1 MKATSEFST
10 SAPFV
15 AVRRIL
21 GETKGSQLLELAL
34 VLPILL
40 VVVIG
45 VTDFGTAFLARQRV
59 NSAAMEG
66 ARVAASQSMGGLYGI
81 AVPQSI
87 LDART
92 AVTSALVASGMSA
105 CGLDTAS
112 VTEPDT
118 NTLAYQFTG
127 SAVAGC
133 PNGGTAIL
141 QIRRGSTWTTSGA
154 VVVQVEGTQVQLTY
168 PLVWKLNQFV
178 TGGGLNLPT
187 TVTVNVQQSNLS

>member
-1 MKATSEFST
+1 MTLLAKFRHAAGFR
-10 SAPFV
+10 AL
-15 AVRRIL
+15 RRIL
-21 GETKGSQLLELAL
+21 GEARGSELLELAL
-34 VLPILL
+34 VLPLL
-40 VVVIG
+40 LMVVIG

-66 ARVAASQSMGGLYGI
+66 ARVAASQTMGGLYGN

-92 AVTSALVASGMSA
+92 AVTSALTGAGMSA

-112 VTEPDT
+112 VTEPSV

-133 PNGGTAIL
+133 PNGSSAVLLFT
-141 QIRRGSTWTTSGA
+141 RGSTWTTTGA
-154 VVVQVEGTQVQLTY
+154 IVVQVEGTQVQLTY
-168 PLVWKLNQFV
+168 PVTWKLNQIV
-178 TGGGLNLPT
+178 PGGALPLPA

>member
-1 MKATSEFST
+1 MTPPAIFQ
-10 SAPFV
+10 A
-15 AVRRIL
+15 AARLRALRRL
-21 GETKGSQLLELAL
+21 SRETRGSQLLELAL

-45 VTDFGTAFLARQRV
+45 VTDFGTAFLVRQRV

-66 ARVAASQSMGGLYGI
+66 ARVAASQTMGGLYGN
-81 AVPQSI
+81 AAPQSI

-92 AVTSALVASGMSA
+92 AVTSALVAAGMSA

-112 VTEPDT
+112 VTEPSV

-127 SAVAGC
+127 SVVAGC
-133 PNGGTAIL
+133 PNGGSAVLLIT
-141 QIRRGSTWTTSGA
+141 RGSTWTTTGA
-154 VVVQVEGTQVQLTY
+154 IVVQVEGTKVQLTY
-168 PLVWKLNQFV
+168 PVTWKLNQFV
-178 TGGGLNLPT
+178 SGGGLTLPA

>member
-1 MKATSEFST
+1 MTLLAKFRQGVLLCTL
-10 SAPFV
+10 
-15 AVRRIL
+15 RRIL
-21 GETKGSQLLELAL
+21 GETKGSELLELAL
-34 VLPILL
+34 VLPLLL

-66 ARVAASQSMGGLYGI
+66 ARVAASQTMGGLYGN
-81 AVPQSI
+81 ATPQSI

-92 AVTSALVASGMSA
+92 AVTSALVAAGMSA
-105 CGLDTAS
+105 CGLDTAA
-112 VTEPDT
+112 VTQTDT

-127 SAVAGC
+127 SAVGGC
-133 PNGGTAIL
+133 PAGGTAVLTIT
-141 QIRRGSTWTTSGA
+141 RGSTWVTSGA

-178 TGGGLNLPT
+178 SGGALPLPT
-187 TVTVNVQQSNLS
+187 TTTVNVQQSNLS